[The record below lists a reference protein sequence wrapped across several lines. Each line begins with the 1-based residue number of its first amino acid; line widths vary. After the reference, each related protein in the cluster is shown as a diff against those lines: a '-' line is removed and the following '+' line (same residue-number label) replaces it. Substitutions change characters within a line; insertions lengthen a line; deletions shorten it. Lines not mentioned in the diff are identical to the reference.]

1 MENKFTAELIEKAK
15 RAKSAEELITLA
27 KENGFDLT
35 EDEAKDR
42 FEKLN
47 ASGVLSDNELNSVA
61 GGCGGFRECAFCG
74 YPISKDD
81 GWVCRSC
88 GKQN

>member
-1 MENKFTAELIEKAK
+1 MEHKFTTELIEKAK
-15 RAKSAEELITLA
+15 RAKSAEELSAIA

-35 EDEAKDR
+35 DDEAKNYFD
-42 FEKLN
+42 KLS
-47 ASGVLSDNELNSVA
+47 ASGALSDDELDSVA
-61 GGCGGFRECAFCG
+61 GGCGGCRECAFCG